1 MVIYSSAQEKPLVS
15 VTVSAYNHEK
25 WVIQAI
31 ESIVNQTY
39 GFENIQLIVMDD
51 FSSDNTGQILKELSD
66 RYGFCFEQN
75 VENKGIAQN
84 KNKLIGLCKGKYICG
99 CASDDYWELDRLEK
113 QVEFME
119 SNPTFG
125 MVYSLVKWVDEQNT
139 ILTTKRTKRLA
150 SGNIF
155 NNLLYGNFIPAG
167 ATLIRSE
174 VYDKVGLYDE
184 TLIVEDH
191 YMWLKIA
198 YKYQIGF
205 LDEYVAHYRKHPY
218 NMDSKKNAYLM
229 VENKIKILS
238 EWIEKINPA
247 EHSKVNRFW
256 NLLFFIKLIKVPD
269 FRAFIFLIYYFKDFF
284 GFRNKPIFTR

>member
-1 MVIYSSAQEKPLVS
+1 MYSSAQEKPLVS

-25 WVIQAI
+25 WVTKAI

-99 CASDDYWELDRLEK
+99 CASDDYWELNRLEK
-113 QVEFME
+113 QVQFLETNSQYGME
-119 SNPTFG
+119 
-125 MVYSLVKWVDEQNT
+125 YSLVKWVDEQNN
-139 ILTTKRTKRLA
+139 ILPTKRTKRLA

-155 NNLLYGNFIPAG
+155 INLLYGNFIPAG
-167 ATLIRSE
+167 AVLIRRE

-205 LDEYVAHYRKHPY
+205 LDVYVAYYRKHPY

-229 VENKIKILS
+229 VENKIKIIR
-238 EWIEKINPA
+238 EWIEKINP
-247 EHSKVNRFW
+247 EERSKINRFW
-256 NLLFFIKLIKVPD
+256 NLLFFKKLIMVPD

-284 GFRNKPIFTR
+284 GFRKKTIFTR